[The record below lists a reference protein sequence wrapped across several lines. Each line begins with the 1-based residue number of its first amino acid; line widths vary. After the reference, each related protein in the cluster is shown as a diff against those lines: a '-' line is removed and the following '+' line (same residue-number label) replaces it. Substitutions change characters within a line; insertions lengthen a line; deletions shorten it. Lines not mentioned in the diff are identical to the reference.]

1 MASRQ
6 SQARLYAE
14 LLERHGRLVADAF
27 FRALDSLRAMA
38 EIQKVTAAIEA
49 GDIDA
54 ALDALH
60 IDPAAY
66 NDVAERVRQGFTEGG
81 KVTAEGMP
89 RRLPDGTAL
98 AIRFDGR
105 NPVAESRLALH
116 SSNLITGL
124 VETDRAV
131 VRAAL
136 TTSLE
141 RGANPRQAA
150 LDIVGRVSK
159 ATGKRTGGVLGLSV
173 PQAEYVASARAELA
187 SADPVLL
194 QNYLDRKRRDKSFDG
209 LVKKA
214 IRDGKPIPRTSAA
227 NALMGYENSLLK
239 LRGDIVGKHET
250 FSALESAKEESYRQ
264 AVASG
269 KVDESAV
276 TKTWKHL
283 GNLNPRHQ
291 HLAINGQKVGLNG
304 LFLLPDGTTMRHPHD
319 PAAPVKHTAGC
330 HCQTDWKID
339 FYANLR

>member
-1 MASRQ
+1 MTSRQ

-49 GDIDA
+49 GDIEA

-66 NDVAERVRQGFTEGG
+66 NDIAERLRQAYAEGG
-81 KVTAEGMP
+81 TTTAEGMP
-89 RRLPDGTAL
+89 RRFPDGTAL
-98 AIRFDGR
+98 VVRFDGR
-105 NPVAESRLALH
+105 NLVAESRLALH

-124 VETDRAV
+124 VETDRTV
-131 VRAAL
+131 IRAAL
-136 TTSLE
+136 AKSLE
-141 RGANPRQAA
+141 RGANPRAAA
-150 LDIVGRVSK
+150 LEIVGRISK

-209 LVKKA
+209 LVRKA
-214 IRDGKPIPRTSAA
+214 IRDGKPIDQAKAA

-239 LRGDIVGKHET
+239 LRGELIGKHET
-250 FSALESAKEESYRQ
+250 FSALESAKEEGYRQ

-291 HLAINGQKVGLNG
+291 HIAINGQKVGLNG
-304 LFLLPDGTTMRHPHD
+304 LFLMPDGTTMRHPHD

-330 HCQTDWKID
+330 HCQADYKID